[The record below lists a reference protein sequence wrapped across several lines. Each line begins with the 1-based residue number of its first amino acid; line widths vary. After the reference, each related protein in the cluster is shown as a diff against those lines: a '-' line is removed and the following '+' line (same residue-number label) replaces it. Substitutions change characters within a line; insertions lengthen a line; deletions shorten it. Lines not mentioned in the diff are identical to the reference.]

1 MNMGIGVSLCMIVKD
16 EAGSLQRC
24 LNAVRDVVD
33 EIIIVDT
40 GSVDNTIEIARL
52 HGAVVIRTEWNGDF
66 SEARNLSLAA
76 ATKPWILVLDAD
88 EVWAQTPQMKTEL
101 MQLLATSRDDVWGY
115 WIQVTSLLGVSGEER
130 VTDAVCRLFRNDPR
144 IAFQGRIHEEIA
156 SSIMALAP
164 QGVLPSGLEVIH
176 YGYLEQAIVAKNK
189 GARNMQLIRF
199 ALNQEGDQ
207 PELLYAL
214 AAEWFQQ
221 AKYDET
227 LRLLQPLLAQ
237 LMPDCGYH
245 SDLVLKTA
253 YAWREIGSPERAL
266 AVVEAWAPVYEDFP
280 DLLELGAVL
289 ELDQGREDVALNW
302 LKQAKSA
309 ASTASRYTSVSG
321 AGTYRSLTLEGMA
334 YERAGRWA
342 EAEAAYIAA
351 LGLQPGSMAA
361 WQRLLLLAAATGR
374 QHAIASAAAR
384 VSLPPAAWQALIP
397 AALAAHRPEWLLR
410 HAAALAAP
418 LRAQPLAAG
427 LALAQLGED
436 AAARAALQ
444 PWAAHAQH
452 GPEAALALW
461 ALGHKQPGGRNARA
475 AARQQ
480 AALPAAAHAAEA
492 LLQRGALAR
501 GSGWACS
508 CGSLPCGATPGG
520 SPRGPAASAP
530 GCVLAAAQALAS
542 VGAWA
547 AWLRLLQALPPRG
560 ALALLAALPPAARCG
575 LLRAPASVR
584 EGLLALCGTPDG
596 AQQPHADEVPA
607 SERTAHALLAGT
619 LALLAGRQNLAREW
633 AESAQLTARQP
644 AATGRP
650 AKTIPPGLHTLLRLT
665 APGAA
670 SAKEYTNQC
679 NMLLV
684 HL

>member
-1 MNMGIGVSLCMIVKD
+1 MGIGISLCMIVKD
-16 EAGSLQRC
+16 EAVSLQRC

-33 EIIIVDT
+33 EIIVVDT
-40 GSVDNTIEIARL
+40 GSVDDTTEIARL
-52 HGAVVIRTEWNGDF
+52 HGAVVIRTEWNGNF

-88 EVWAQTPQMKTEL
+88 EVWVQTPQMKTEL
-101 MQLLATSRDDVWGY
+101 MRLLAASRDDVWGY
-115 WIQVTSLLGVSGEER
+115 WIQVTSLLGVSGEEH

-164 QGVLPSGLEVIH
+164 QGVLHSGFEVIH
-176 YGYLEQAIVAKNK
+176 YGYLEQVITDKNK

-221 AKYDET
+221 AKYDEA

-237 LMPDCGYH
+237 LKPECGYH

-334 YERAGRWA
+334 YERASRWA
-342 EAEAAYIAA
+342 EAEAAYTAA
-351 LGLQPGSMAA
+351 LVLQPGSMAA

-374 QHAIASAAAR
+374 PHAIASVAAR

-397 AALAAHRPEWLLR
+397 TALAAHRPDWLLR
-410 HAAALAAP
+410 HAAALAGP

-452 GPEAALALW
+452 GPEATLALW

-480 AALPAAAHAAEA
+480 AAMPAAAHAAEA
-492 LLQRGALAR
+492 LLLRGATAR
-501 GSGWACS
+501 SSGLACS
-508 CGSLPCGATPGG
+508 PPRGAAPGG
-520 SPRGPAASAP
+520 PTAPAP
-530 GCVLAAAQALAS
+530 GGVLAAAQALAG

-596 AQQPHADEVPA
+596 AQQPQADEVPA
-607 SERTAHALLAGT
+607 SERTAHAVLAGT

-633 AESAQLTARQP
+633 ANSAQLTARQP

-650 AKTIPPGLHTLLRLT
+650 ATTIPPGLQTLLRLT

-670 SAKEYTNQC
+670 YAKEYTNQC